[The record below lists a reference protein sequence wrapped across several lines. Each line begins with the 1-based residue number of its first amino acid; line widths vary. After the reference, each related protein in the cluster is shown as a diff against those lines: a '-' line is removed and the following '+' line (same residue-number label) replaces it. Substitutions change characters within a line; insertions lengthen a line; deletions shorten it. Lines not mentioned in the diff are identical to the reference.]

1 MAHRLAVS
9 LLGASALALG
19 GCVAGMAASAV
30 GMAVQGAQ
38 GQPASN
44 EHLQPVATKACSAQA
59 APYGTVHII
68 DIEQHSPSKIIVWG
82 TVDDGKERR
91 SFECAFG
98 TRITGF
104 QLRPIPIQR

>member
-1 MAHRLAVS
+1 
-9 LLGASALALG
+9 
-19 GCVAGMAASAV
+19 MAASAV

-44 EHLQPVATKACSAQA
+44 RQLQPVAANACTTRA
-59 APYGTVHII
+59 ASYGTVHII

-82 TVDDGKERR
+82 TVDDGKQRR

-98 TRITGF
+98 TKITAF
-104 QLRPIPIQR
+104 QLRSIPLRR